1 MPAGEIQMPLPVV
14 ANPVGSAEAD
24 EQQLHIVKITFRR
37 QQNFR
42 NRDDVKRF
50 LTWLGRVLEQ
60 GTVCFFPTGRFLGI
74 YFRAKVQF
82 WEAVLAMCDVVF

>member
-60 GTVCFFPTGRFLGI
+60 GTVCFFSYRSVPSYLF
-74 YFRAKVQF
+74 
-82 WEAVLAMCDVVF
+82 